1 MAAAARIL
9 NLASVLWCAG
19 FACVSVAAA
28 GDEPRSGEQVYQS
41 LCVKCHGS
49 SGEGTKKN
57 HPDPLIGDK
66 SVMELTRLIE
76 KTMPE
81 DDPGKC
87 VGDDAQKVAAYI
99 YDTFYSPAAR
109 MRNKPAR
116 VELARLTVRQYQNAA
131 TDLIGGFRGES
142 KWGDE
147 RGLKGEYFK
156 GRNFRDGDKAFERID
171 PQLNFDF
178 GDAGPQED
186 GHESDKFDP
195 RQFSIRWQ
203 GSLLAPETGDY
214 DFIVKTEHAVR
225 LWINDLRQPQPLIDA
240 WVKSGN
246 DNEYCASLHLLGGRV
261 YPIRLEFSKAKQG
274 VDDSDKQKNKPP
286 AVKASIGFQW
296 KLPHQV
302 AEVIPA
308 RCLSPQRSPE
318 VFVLQTPFPPD
329 DRSVGYERGTSISKA
344 WDQATTD
351 AAIETADYVTSR
363 IAELSGVKESTADRS
378 DKLRKFCDRFA
389 ERAFRRPLAD
399 EQRAGYVDH
408 QFEQAADPDAAIK
421 RVVLLTLKSP
431 RFLYHE
437 LGDNA
442 DSPQFDVAARLSF
455 GLWDSLPDKELLRAA
470 AAGQLATREQVAKQ
484 AERMLPDL
492 RTHAKLREFFWQ
504 WLKADESPD
513 LSKDAK
519 AYPDFTPA
527 IASDLRTSMALS
539 IDEIVWSESSD
550 FRQLFLAS
558 SIPMN
563 GRLAKYYGV
572 DLPPE
577 AMFQDV
583 PLDPDHRSGV
593 LTHPYLLAAF
603 AHANDTSPIRRGVF
617 ISRNLLGRAL
627 KPPPE
632 AFIPLPAESHADLT
646 TRERIALQT
655 QSQACMICHSTI
667 NPLGFTLEQFDAAG
681 RFRTED
687 NGKPI
692 DASGAYETRGG
703 QVQQFKSVCDLA
715 KFLADSDETHTAFV
729 EQLFHCLIKQPVRA
743 YGSTRLDELNASFKQ
758 NEFNVRKLASE
769 IVTGAAIGQQGKD

>member
-1 MAAAARIL
+1 
-9 NLASVLWCAG
+9 
-19 FACVSVAAA
+19 
-28 GDEPRSGEQVYQS
+28 
-41 LCVKCHGS
+41 
-49 SGEGTKKN
+49 
-57 HPDPLIGDK
+57 
-66 SVMELTRLIE
+66 
-76 KTMPE
+76 
-81 DDPGKC
+81 
-87 VGDDAQKVAAYI
+87 
-99 YDTFYSPAAR
+99 
-109 MRNKPAR
+109 
-116 VELARLTVRQYQNAA
+116 
-131 TDLIGGFRGES
+131 
-142 KWGDE
+142 
-147 RGLKGEYFK
+147 
-156 GRNFRDGDKAFERID
+156 
-171 PQLNFDF
+171 
-178 GDAGPQED
+178 
-186 GHESDKFDP
+186 
-195 RQFSIRWQ
+195 
-203 GSLLAPETGDY
+203 
-214 DFIVKTEHAVR
+214 
-225 LWINDLRQPQPLIDA
+225 
-240 WVKSGN
+240 
-246 DNEYCASLHLLGGRV
+246 
-261 YPIRLEFSKAKQG
+261 
-274 VDDSDKQKNKPP
+274 
-286 AVKASIGFQW
+286 
-296 KLPHQV
+296 
-302 AEVIPA
+302 
-308 RCLSPQRSPE
+308 
-318 VFVLQTPFPPD
+318 
-329 DRSVGYERGTSISKA
+329 
-344 WDQATTD
+344 
-351 AAIETADYVTSR
+351 
-363 IAELSGVKESTADRS
+363 
-378 DKLRKFCDRFA
+378 
-389 ERAFRRPLAD
+389 
-399 EQRAGYVDH
+399 
-408 QFEQAADPDAAIK
+408 
-421 RVVLLTLKSP
+421 
-431 RFLYHE
+431 
-437 LGDNA
+437 
-442 DSPQFDVAARLSF
+442 
-455 GLWDSLPDKELLRAA
+455 
-470 AAGQLATREQVAKQ
+470 
-484 AERMLPDL
+484 MLPDL